1 MWWKLRELLGNFLEA
16 QANPLGEHDEC
27 DSPQYFARES
37 SLRMAL
43 ALRAYEPALLV
54 ESESRCR
61 DSASP
66 RYLADCKQFSH
77 HQRIFNRALD
87 FKFT

>member
-43 ALRAYEPALLV
+43 PLRAYESALLV
-54 ESESRCR
+54 ESECRCG
-61 DSASP
+61 DSASA
-66 RYLADCKQFSH
+66 RYLADCKQLCH
-77 HQRIFNRALD
+77 HQTIFDQALD